1 MQPNQTEEMRS
12 LTMMNRSGDI
22 TITWDS
28 QNDEKIKELV
38 RKKMAE
44 GYTFFT
50 MRKVVIDAIQIK
62 RKVGAKG
69 VDTLTSLIIDD
80 DTFDKMV
87 EGMDDRDLADVLRL
101 QSGKLAK
108 RREQSKE
115 LVAQK
120 RAKTPEEVI
129 EAKQCLGVRPVMGG

>member
-1 MQPNQTEEMRS
+1 MEANEMRC
-12 LTMMNRSGDI
+12 LTLLNRSGDI

-38 RKKMAE
+38 KKKMAE

-62 RKVGAKG
+62 RKVGTKG
-69 VDTLTSLIIDD
+69 VDTITSLIIDD
-80 DTFDKMV
+80 DTFEKMV
-87 EGMDDRDLADVLRL
+87 EGLDDRDLADVLRL

-115 LVAQK
+115 LIAQK

-129 EAKQCLGVRPVMGG
+129 EAKQCMAVRPVLGG

>member
-1 MQPNQTEEMRS
+1 MQSTQIDDMRC
-12 LTMMNRSGDI
+12 LTLLNRSGDI
-22 TITWDS
+22 TITWDG

-50 MRKVVIDAIQIK
+50 MRKVFIDAIQVK
-62 RKVGAKG
+62 RKVGKKG
-69 VDTLTSLIIDD
+69 IDTLTSLIIDD
-80 DTFDKMV
+80 NTFDKLV
-87 EGMDDRDLADVLRL
+87 DGLDDRDLADVLRL

-108 RREQSKE
+108 RREKSTE

-129 EAKQCLGVRPVMGG
+129 EAKQCLGVRPVLGG

>member
-1 MQPNQTEEMRS
+1 MQPNQTEEMRC
-12 LTMMNRSGDI
+12 LKLLNRSGDI

-69 VDTLTSLIIDD
+69 IDTLTSLIIDD

-87 EGMDDRDLADVLRL
+87 EGLDDRDLADVLRL

>member
-1 MQPNQTEEMRS
+1 MRTIESEEMRS
-12 LTMMNRSGDI
+12 LTLLNRSGDI

-28 QNDEKIKELV
+28 QNDAKIKELI

-69 VDTLTSLIIDD
+69 VDSLTSLIIDD
-80 DTFDKMV
+80 DVFDKMI

-101 QSGKLAK
+101 QSGNLAK

-129 EAKQCLGVRPVMGG
+129 EARQCLGVRPVLGG

>member
-1 MQPNQTEEMRS
+1 METKSVDEMRC
-12 LTMMNRSGDI
+12 LTLLNRSGDI

-50 MRKVVIDAIQIK
+50 MRKVVIDAIQVK

-69 VDTLTSLIIDD
+69 VDSLTSLIIDD
-80 DTFDKMV
+80 ETFEKMV
-87 EGMDDRDLADVLRL
+87 AGMDDRDLADTLRL

-129 EAKQCLGVRPVMGG
+129 EAKQCLGVRPVLGG

>member
-1 MQPNQTEEMRS
+1 MQTIQSEEMRS
-12 LTMMNRSGDI
+12 LTLLNRSGDI

-28 QNDEKIKELV
+28 QNDAKIKELI

-69 VDTLTSLIIDD
+69 VDSLTSLIIDD
-80 DTFDKMV
+80 DVFDKMV

-129 EAKQCLGVRPVMGG
+129 EARQCLGVRPILGG

>member
-1 MQPNQTEEMRS
+1 MEANEMRC
-12 LTMMNRSGDI
+12 LTLLNRSGDI

-28 QNDEKIKELV
+28 QNDEKIKELIK
-38 RKKMAE
+38 KKMAE

-69 VDTLTSLIIDD
+69 VDKLTSLIIDD
-80 DTFDKMV
+80 DTFEKMV
-87 EGMDDRDLADVLRL
+87 EGLDDRDLADVLRL

-115 LVAQK
+115 LIAQK

-129 EAKQCLGVRPVMGG
+129 EAKQCMAVRPVLGG